1 MIFRTTC
8 IYSAVLAAFAA
19 TAPSSFAASAAIT
32 AIKPTPEIAQDMGL
46 APVSEVKS
54 LTLAL
59 KLQNRSNL
67 EAFIASS
74 VDPASPGFRHF
85 LTPQQFKAA
94 YGQSD
99 ATIERIRSY
108 LAARGIAV
116 TKVYANNLFISI
128 KATNAQI
135 ANVFGSQIHAFKLKD
150 SSFQQPEGLT
160 AIPAEI
166 GDVVG
171 AVAGLS
177 TRAAV
182 QPARASITTT
192 GALAAEAAA
201 LPKIPPTPQAA
212 ATNTPGAYTV
222 ADVANQYN
230 INPLYARG
238 LTGKGVTVGIVAFSG
253 FTKSDAFTYWSRV
266 GLKVDP
272 NRITEVPIDGGSQT
286 DGTTDGPFDTTI
298 AVEQAGGLA
307 PGAALRIYEG
317 PTTDVGA
324 IDTFTAAVNDNI
336 VDTLS
341 TNWGLTEITQDQSGL
356 PAYDAIFMQAAAQG
370 IPISAGSGNHGA
382 YDVNAIGEGYTY
394 PTCTPT
400 LTVQF
405 PASSPYVLA
414 VGGTTLPVQVNFSR
428 GSVTVDAERPWA
440 RDVFKDY
447 FVSYYGQRV
456 YYTIEF
462 PYGSGGG
469 VSLYYDV
476 PSYQAG
482 LPGVKLSQKNQTL
495 YCGYNNTTSAPPTSY
510 ISLPGNFAGRNVPDV
525 SLNADPYTGF
535 QSYIFG
541 APGVGGGGTLFPVG
555 QVNGILGL
563 LTEQYGR
570 RVGFANPQFYSAFK
584 TYGYSA
590 SSPFRALTTGDNLYY
605 KASAAYN
612 PASGLGTLDVD
623 KLSDALAGKSG
634 K

>member
-8 IYSAVLAAFAA
+8 IYSAVLAVFAA

-32 AIKPTPEIAQDMGL
+32 AISPTPEVAQDMGL

-74 VDPASPGFRHF
+74 VDPASPNFRQF

-116 TKVYANNLFISI
+116 TKVSANNLFVSV

-135 ANVFGSQIHAFKLKD
+135 ASVFGSQIHAFKLKD
-150 SSFQQPEGLT
+150 SSFQQPEGVT
-160 AIPAEI
+160 TIPAEI

-182 QPARASITTT
+182 KASAVSRPTT
-192 GALAAEAAA
+192 GAMAAEAAA
-201 LPKIPPTPQAA
+201 LPKVTPTPQAA
-212 ATNTPGAYTV
+212 ATDTPGAYTV

-230 INPLYARG
+230 VNPLYARG
-238 LTGKGVTVGIVAFSG
+238 LTGKGTTAGIVTFAG
-253 FTKSDAFTYWSRV
+253 FTQSDAFTYWSQV

-272 NRITEVPIDGGSQT
+272 NRITEVPVDGGS
-286 DGTTDGPFDTTI
+286 GIAPNYSDGPSITTEE
-298 AVEQAGGLA
+298 VQQAGGLA
-307 PGAALRIYEG
+307 PGAAIRVYEG
-317 PTTDVGA
+317 PNTAVGVL
-324 IDTFTAAVNDNI
+324 DTFAAAVNDNI

-341 TNWGLTEITQDQSGL
+341 TSWQLTEITQDQSAL
-356 PAYDAIFMQAAAQG
+356 PAFDAIFMQAAAQG
-370 IPISAGSGNHGA
+370 IPLSASAGNSGA
-382 YDVNAIGEGYTY
+382 YDINSKLSAQGYTY

-400 LTVQF
+400 LTVSF

-414 VGGTTLPVQVNFSR
+414 VGGTTLPATIKFTN
-428 GSVTVDAERPWA
+428 GTVTIDAERPWGYDA
-440 RDVFKDY
+440 FEDY
-447 FVSYYGQRV
+447 YLRYYGQAV
-456 YYTIEF
+456 YYGLEF
-462 PYGSGGG
+462 PFGGPGG
-469 VSLYYDV
+469 VSVYYSV

-482 LPGVKLSQKNQTL
+482 LPGVMLSQKNQTL
-495 YCGYNNTTSAPPTSY
+495 YCSYYKTTNTPPAKY
-510 ISLPGNFAGRNVPDV
+510 ISMPGNFAGRNVPDIA
-525 SLNADPYTGF
+525 LNSDPHTGF
-535 QSYIFG
+535 YQYIYAHSDTG
-541 APGVGGGGTLFPVG
+541 SGGTYYAVA
-555 QVNGILGL
+555 QVNGILAL

-570 RVGFANPQFYSAFK
+570 
-584 TYGYSA
+584 
-590 SSPFRALTTGDNLYY
+590 
-605 KASAAYN
+605 
-612 PASGLGTLDVD
+612 
-623 KLSDALAGKSG
+623 LSDAHICHCACSCCPASCSCCRCPRNCRQWIWRRPRWQAKQ
-634 K
+634 